1 MKKLLLIILSKA
13 GHLLRWKWLYLIAG
27 IALISVTQ
35 SCDAVNPMC
44 YDPAIPQDSTQVN
57 ENDSI
62 LNPIHN
68 NAEMIDDSARTP
80 IE

>member
-1 MKKLLLIILSKA
+1 MKRFLLFILNKVA
-13 GHLLRWKWLYLIAG
+13 VIFRWKWLYFIAG
-27 IALISVTQ
+27 ISLLSGIQ
-35 SCDAVNPMC
+35 SCETVTPMC
-44 YDPAIPQDSTQVN
+44 YDPAIPEDSTQVN

-68 NAEMIDDSARTP
+68 NAEMINDSARTP